1 MADLKKDFFLLC
13 KKENLART
21 HSTKN
26 SRRVTDT
33 TSCSNVSQ
41 VNSPTSPC
49 QWNVGFS
56 DQVPRLDSVFD
67 GDGRSVS
74 DVTTPADDE
83 SKEVSKVERFDG
95 VVVRSRTSRV
105 S

>member
-1 MADLKKDFFLLC
+1 VADLKKDFFLLC

-26 SRRVTDT
+26 GRRADT
-33 TSCSNVSQ
+33 TSCRNVSH

-56 DQVPRLDSVFD
+56 QEPRLDSVFD

-83 SKEVSKVERFDG
+83 SKEVSNVLASE
-95 VVVRSRTSRV
+95 
-105 S
+105 